1 MKSSFSIKKIVV
13 IFLIIL
19 VVTLIIDYFNVMY
32 PISKNFNYDFLNIVM
47 NSLVVV
53 FIFLLTY
60 HMIEKQ
66 TLDNATRIENNK
78 RNTLKVLLNQVKSE
92 CNNTL
97 DYIEDQNN
105 LEKYIIPK
113 INFNALNDSFEEK
126 LKNIPFKNEQSI
138 IDLFKDGVANFD
150 NLQKYMSLKE
160 KFQQY
165 VLLKITFFDLEKQ
178 KEKVPKDKYSIVKK
192 QIKEL
197 RDDVYYLLN
206 SKWDL

>member
-19 VVTLIIDYFNVMY
+19 VVTLITDYFNVMY

-92 CNNTL
+92 CNYTL

-197 RDDVYYLLN
+197 RDDVYCLLN
-206 SKWDL
+206 SNWDL

>member
-19 VVTLIIDYFNVMY
+19 VVTLITDYFNVMY

-197 RDDVYYLLN
+197 RDDVYCLLN
-206 SKWDL
+206 SNWDL